1 MKLFDFSKSYEEM
14 GQTNKLLVI
23 ILLLMAV
30 ALTVQSYLL
39 ATRHER
45 IILMPPYLDKKMEV
59 AWNSANQAYYEAFAY
74 QVATLIGNVTPQ
86 NLKFVTD
93 YLGLVMSA
101 EVYSRVKPQLQAY
114 GSDESFKRG
123 TVFSYFTPTAVRF
136 EDKVNKVFV
145 SGFLNTTPMAMSTA
159 PGSNKIVAKAVT
171 YEMAF
176 KMYNGRPLIVGFDS
190 YEGNKPHTQEW
201 LKQNQRAEEAR
212 AAKEKEQET
221 K

>member
-1 MKLFDFSKSYEEM
+1 MRLLDFSKSYEEM
-14 GQTNKLLVI
+14 GQTNKMLVF
-23 ILLLMAV
+23 ILVFMAIAMAV
-30 ALTVQSYLL
+30 QSFIL

-45 IILMPPYLDKKMEV
+45 IVLVPPYLDKRMEIS
-59 AWNSANQAYYEAFAY
+59 WNSANKNYYEAVAG
-74 QVATLIGNVTPQ
+74 QVATMIGNVTPQ

-93 YLGLVMSA
+93 HLALVMSPK
-101 EVYSRVKPQLQAY
+101 VYAVVKPQLQAY
-114 GSDESFKRG
+114 GDNESFKRG
-123 TVFSYFTPTAVRF
+123 TVFSYFTITAIRF

-159 PGSNKIVAKAVT
+159 PGSNKIEAQPVT

-176 KMYNGRPLIVGFDS
+176 QMNNGRPVIVAFDS
-190 YEGNKPHTQEW
+190 YPGHKPKTQDW
-201 LKQNQRAEEAR
+201 LRQNQRAEDAR